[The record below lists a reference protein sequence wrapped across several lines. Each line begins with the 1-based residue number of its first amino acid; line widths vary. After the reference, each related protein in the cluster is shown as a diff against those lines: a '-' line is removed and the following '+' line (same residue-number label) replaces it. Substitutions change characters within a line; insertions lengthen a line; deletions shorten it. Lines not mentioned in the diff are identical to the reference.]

1 MTTARMLALG
11 GILGALLLTAS
22 SARAQNQGFDI
33 NRYQPTPAGEWS
45 FMVDHPWYS
54 KTRFFAAGITLDY
67 AHNPLLYATAD
78 RDGQFFTSSSIVAHQ
93 LIGSLDLA
101 GSFLD
106 RVNISVSI
114 PLTLLERGEPA
125 VGVAPIDGVSIRDPS
140 ASLIVRLYGQ
150 PDKSPFSISIGATVW
165 FPLRSFLDSLP
176 STASDLDTR
185 ILPKLVLG
193 GLSHHVRW
201 SFVGAFLYRPSAR
214 LSASFGPEGN
224 VTDHSVQFGA
234 AIAYASTHFA
244 IGPELRLNTIVTNGQ
259 AFGRNYTSLEA
270 LIGAHYN
277 IADQVQIGAAIGLG
291 ALREP
296 GTPDVRALFRLAY
309 APIRKENTKAA
320 DRDSDGILDKVDAC
334 PDDAG
339 PASADPAKNGCP
351 PPPDRDRDGVIDAE
365 DRCVDLP
372 MGPNPDPARKG
383 CPLLDKDGDGVFDSD
398 DQCVETPAG
407 PHPDP
412 ARKGCPL
419 TDKDGDGVYDNED
432 QCVEVPAGPHPDPQL
447 KGCPDRDNDNDG
459 VLNSIDQC
467 KDVPQGLQPDPQRLG
482 CPAPDRDGDTVPDA
496 VDACPDKPGAPS
508 PNPKKNGCPG
518 LVEIQGGLIKIYKKV
533 YFKLNKADI
542 DVRSNELL
550 ASVAHT
556 LTVTPAIKKVE
567 VAGFADDTGD
577 RVFNQDLTERRSQS
591 VVLWLTAHGVAA
603 ERLYGKG
610 YGAVPIDKTLSKKE
624 QAKVREFNR
633 RVEFRIV
640 DPPQPA
646 APPAASPPPAPAPAA
661 AKPAAPAAGVKKK
674 AAPAKAKAP
683 APAKKPAPAAAPAP

>member
-1 MTTARMLALG
+1 MLALG
-11 GILGALLLTAS
+11 GILGALLLTAP

-33 NRYQPTPAGEWS
+33 NRFQPTPAGEWS
-45 FMVDHPWYS
+45 FMVDHPWFS

-67 AHNPLLYATAD
+67 AHNPLLYATSD
-78 RDGQFFTSSSIVAHQ
+78 RNGQFFTTTSIVTHQ

-106 RVNISVSI
+106 RVNIAVSI
-114 PLTLLERGEPA
+114 PLTLLESGEPA

-165 FPLRSFLDSLP
+165 VPLRSFVDSLP

-185 ILPKLVLG
+185 VLPKLVLG

-201 SFVGAFLYRPSAR
+201 SLVGAFLYRPSAR

-244 IGPELRLNTIVTNGQ
+244 IGPEVRLNTIVTNGQ

-277 IADQVQIGAAIGLG
+277 IADQVQIGAAVGLG

-309 APIRKENTKAA
+309 APIRKEKTKTA
-320 DRDSDGILDKVDAC
+320 DRDNDGILDKVDAC

-351 PPPDRDRDGVIDAE
+351 PPSDRDRDGVIDTE
-365 DRCVDLP
+365 
-372 MGPNPDPARKG
+372 
-383 CPLLDKDGDGVFDSD
+383 

-407 PHPDP
+407 PRPDL

-419 TDKDGDGVYDNED
+419 TDKDGDGIFDNED
-432 QCVEVPAGPHPDPQL
+432 QCVEVPAGPNPDPLL
-447 KGCPDRDNDNDG
+447 KGCPDRDNDSDG
-459 VLNSIDQC
+459 VLNSVDQC

-482 CPAPDRDGDTVPDA
+482 CPAPDRDGDSVPDA
-496 VDACPDKPGAPS
+496 VDACPDKPGAPN

-542 DVRSNELL
+542 DARSNELL

-577 RVFNQDLTERRSQS
+577 PVKNQELTERRSQS

-610 YGAVPIDKTLSKKE
+610 YGAVAIDKTLSKKE
-624 QAKVREFNR
+624 QVKVREFNR

-646 APPAASPPPAPAPAA
+646 APSGAASAPAAPAPAVV
-661 AKPAAPAAGVKKK
+661 KPAAPAANNKRK
-674 AAPAKAKAP
+674 APKAPAKAPKA
-683 APAKKPAPAAAPAP
+683 APSAAPAP